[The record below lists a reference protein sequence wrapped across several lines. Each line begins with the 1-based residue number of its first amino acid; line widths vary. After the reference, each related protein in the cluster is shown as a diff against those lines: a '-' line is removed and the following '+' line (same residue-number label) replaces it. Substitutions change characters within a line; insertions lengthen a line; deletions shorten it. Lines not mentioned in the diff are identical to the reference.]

1 MVPWWAECHVF
12 AGALCAC
19 TMYFSMIYF
28 FFHLGFVLFFWILT
42 PALYYSNVWDL
53 SNFPISAN
61 EPYDRFGRSYNVSR
75 IITSDNKFNLTAY
88 DEYSPLYLPA
98 TYAVTYLLA
107 FTLSTCVIVHTL
119 LYHGRSLLNGLKN
132 IKVEK
137 DDIHARAKLMRNY
150 PEVPDWWCLTVFVFF
165 GMAII
170 VVKVWNTGFR
180 HGHHAQRDHC
190 RQGALQP

>member
-1 MVPWWAECHVF
+1 MVPWWAERHVF
-12 AGALCAC
+12 AGALCAF
-19 TMYFSMIYF
+19 TMYFSMIYTF
-28 FFHLGFVLFFWILT
+28 FPLDFVLFLWTLT

-75 IITSDNKFNLTAY
+75 IITSDNQFNLTAY
-88 DEYSPLYLPA
+88 DEFSPLYLPA

-137 DDIHARAKLMRNY
+137 DNIHARAKLM
-150 PEVPDWWCLTVFVFF
+150 
-165 GMAII
+165 II
-170 VVKVWNTGFR
+170 PRFR
-180 HGHHAQRDHC
+180 IR
-190 RQGALQP
+190 GA

>member
-1 MVPWWAECHVF
+1 
-12 AGALCAC
+12 
-19 TMYFSMIYF
+19 MIYTF
-28 FFHLGFVLFFWILT
+28 FPLGFVLFFWILT

-61 EPYDRFGRSYNVSR
+61 EPYDMFGRSYFVSR

-88 DEYSPLYLPA
+88 DECSPLYLPA

-132 IKVEK
+132 I
-137 DDIHARAKLMRNY
+137 
-150 PEVPDWWCLTVFVFF
+150 
-165 GMAII
+165 
-170 VVKVWNTGFR
+170 
-180 HGHHAQRDHC
+180 
-190 RQGALQP
+190 

>member
-1 MVPWWAECHVF
+1 M
-12 AGALCAC
+12 
-19 TMYFSMIYF
+19 
-28 FFHLGFVLFFWILT
+28 
-42 PALYYSNVWDL
+42 
-53 SNFPISAN
+53 
-61 EPYDRFGRSYNVSR
+61 
-75 IITSDNKFNLTAY
+75 DNKFNLTAY